1 MANFIPSEHSDK
13 PILRYDL
20 LLEEGLTYVQKYS
33 GKIWTDYNYHDPGVT
48 FLEYLT
54 YALTDLGYRTNFPIE
69 DLFLFGTDNFDS
81 IKENLLFGPAAA
93 FSSSPIQVSDY
104 RKLIIDRIKLVAN
117 AWVIPIQDHKMGL
130 KGLFEIFIECS
141 EDLSDIELHYLKK
154 EVADL
159 FHANRLIGHD
169 LEEVYILKKVYL
181 SLEGAISIESDALGE
196 LVMAKMYAALDAY
209 INPQVQF
216 HDPMNLWKEQ
226 GFSPEAV
233 FTGPLPK
240 FGFVFEDALT
250 EKIDAIYLSRIKEL
264 ILSVE
269 GVKEIRS
276 LQLFKN
282 GLPVFDNFVR
292 FEKIEFPK
300 ITYLDEFTDA
310 FQSKVLLLKN
320 NVTYEVD
327 PIITKQL
334 LSTEV
339 SSSTKFYY
347 QELQYDDKLPLGR
360 FTLEQVSQH
369 YPIHNELPQFFGVGK
384 NGVSQNESRE
394 VQASA
399 LQVSAYL
406 YFFEQIMASYLAQLS
421 GLRVLFSPN
430 NSSETYFNQLPK
442 EISNL
447 DKLVSDMDA
456 LEKSMKEDS
465 SGLSEDSLDR
475 RNRLLDHLLARFGE
489 RFDEVSLKKIGRSN
503 SLESS
508 EDWALS
514 VLQTKVNLL
523 TAIIELGQTKARG
536 FDMKAAE
543 IWDCTNLSSI
553 EKRIGLS
560 LGIKDFSRRTIS
572 APLMEHF
579 QVEGAKKQIG
589 DWSLVNLPLAQEI
602 GAVYLLPEENYKE
615 GTLHFYGKGLS
626 FLKEIF
632 DLATNERG
640 LTVAHSKDNTRHY
653 LLMKQRKME
662 NQVVVY
668 AGTSASDCQAAK
680 EKVLTK
686 IATLD
691 QQSEGFHL
699 IENLLLRPLES
710 VSYLFSFLDADGEEF
725 IEGLF
730 PSDMETQRSL
740 GEDIFA
746 FGLQVDNYS
755 IVEDE
760 NTFTYSVLIYNFGHE
775 PVAKLKNTFSSK
787 PGAKKAID
795 QALRFFQEF
804 RAKSLAP
811 ETVMEVNLVGGS
823 GHGFPVDFQ
832 FSNTLSFL
840 FPEWPVRFQKTDFV
854 NYLKN
859 LISENIMAHQ
869 SATIYFI
876 NAEEMYRFESLY
888 SEWLFLKN
896 QDQQEYK
903 KIDVLSLQLIQLLR
917 SFPSVYSNPSN
928 G

>member
-1 MANFIPSEHSDK
+1 MANFIPSEHTDK

-20 LLEEGLTYVQKYS
+20 LFEEGLNYVQKYS

-69 DLFLFGTDNFDS
+69 DLFLFGRDDFDS
-81 IKENLLFGPAAA
+81 VRENLLFGPAAA
-93 FSSSPIQVSDY
+93 FSCSPITVNDY

-169 LEEVYILKKVYL
+169 LEEVFILKKVYL

-196 LVMAKMYAALDAY
+196 LVMAKMYGALDAY

-216 HDPMNLWKEQ
+216 HDPVNLWKEQ
-226 GFSPEAV
+226 GYSPESV

-240 FGFVFEDALT
+240 FGFVFDDALT
-250 EKIDAIYLSRIKEL
+250 EKIDAIYLSRIKEI

-292 FEKIEFPK
+292 FEKTEFPK
-300 ITYLDEFTDA
+300 INYLDEFTDT
-310 FQSKVLLLKN
+310 FKSKMLLLKN

-339 SSSTKFYY
+339 SSSTKFYF
-347 QELQYDDKLPLGR
+347 QELQYEDKLPLGR
-360 FTLEQVSQH
+360 FTLEQVRKH

-384 NGVSQNESRE
+384 SGVSTNAPRE
-394 VQASA
+394 IQASA

-421 GLRVLFSPN
+421 GLRVLFSPK
-430 NSSETYFNQLPK
+430 NSAESYFSQLPN
-442 EISNL
+442 EIPNLDQLISNR
-447 DKLVSDMDA
+447 A
-456 LEKSMKEDS
+456 ELEKSMKES

-489 RFDEVSLKKIGRSN
+489 RFDDESLKKIGRSN

-508 EDWALS
+508 EDLALS

-523 TAIIELGQTKARG
+523 TEIIELGQTKAKG
-536 FDMKAAE
+536 FDMKAE
-543 IWDCTNLSSI
+543 KIWDCTNLSSI
-553 EKRIGLS
+553 EKRIALS
-560 LGIKDFSRRTIS
+560 LGIKDYSRRTIS

-579 QVEGAKKQIG
+579 QVEGAKKQVG
-589 DWSLVNLPLAQEI
+589 DWSLTNLPLAQEV
-602 GAVYLLPEENYKE
+602 GAVYLLPEENYKD
-615 GTLHFYGKGLS
+615 GDLHFFGKGLS

-632 DLATNERG
+632 ELAINEKG
-640 LTVAHSKDNTRHY
+640 LSLAHSNDSSRHY
-653 LLMKQRKME
+653 LLMKQRKLE

-668 AGTSASDCQAAK
+668 AGSNELDCQAAK
-680 EKVLTK
+680 DQILAK
-686 IATLD
+686 IAALD

-740 GEDIFA
+740 GEDLFG
-746 FGLQVDNYS
+746 FGLQVENYS
-755 IVEDE
+755 IVEDDR
-760 NTFTYSVLIYNFGHE
+760 TLTYTVLIYNFGHE
-775 PVAKLKNTFSSK
+775 AVAKLKNTYSSK
-787 PGAKKAID
+787 PGAKRAID
-795 QALRFFQEF
+795 QAILFFQEF

-811 ETVMEVNLVGGS
+811 ETVMEVNLVGGA
-823 GHGFPVDFQ
+823 GQGFPVDFQ
-832 FSNTLSFL
+832 FSNTLSFI

-869 SATIYFI
+869 SATIFFI
-876 NAEEMYRFESLY
+876 NPQEMFRFESLY

-896 QDQQEYK
+896 QDQLDFK

-917 SFPSVYSNPSN
+917 SFPSVYSSSSN

>member
-1 MANFIPSEHSDK
+1 
-13 PILRYDL
+13 
-20 LLEEGLTYVQKYS
+20 
-33 GKIWTDYNYHDPGVT
+33 
-48 FLEYLT
+48 LEYLT
-54 YALTDLGYRTNFPIE
+54 YAITDLGYRTNFPIE
-69 DLFLFGTDNFDS
+69 DLFLFGKDEFDS
-81 IKENLLFGPAAA
+81 VRENLLFGPASA
-93 FSSSPIQVSDY
+93 FSSSPITVNDY
-104 RKLIIDRIKLVAN
+104 RKLIIDQIKLVAN

-141 EDLSDIELHYLKK
+141 EDLSEIELHYLKK

-216 HDPMNLWKEQ
+216 HDPVHLWKEQ

-250 EKIDAIYLSRIKEL
+250 EKIEAIYLARIKEI

-292 FEKIEFPK
+292 FDKTEFPK
-300 ITYLDEFTDA
+300 INYLDEFTDT
-310 FQSKVLLLKN
+310 FQSKVSLLKN
-320 NVTYEVD
+320 NVTYQVD

-334 LSTEV
+334 LSTEI
-339 SSSTKFYY
+339 SSSTKFYH
-347 QELQYDDKLPLGR
+347 QELQYEDKLPLGR
-360 FTLEQVSQH
+360 FSLDQVRQH
-369 YPIHNELPQFFGVGK
+369 FPIHNELPQFFGVGK
-384 NGVSQNESRE
+384 SEVSQNSSRE
-394 VQASA
+394 IQASA

-421 GLRVLFSPN
+421 SLRELFSSN
-430 NSSETYFNQLPK
+430 SSSETYFNQLPD

-447 DKLVSDMDA
+447 DKLILDRDTLV
-456 LEKSMKEDS
+456 KSMKES
-465 SGLSEDSLDR
+465 SERSEDYFDR
-475 RNRLLDHLLARFGE
+475 RSRLLDHLLARFGE
-489 RFDEVSLKKIGRSN
+489 RFDEDSLKKIGRS
-503 SLESS
+503 STLELS
-508 EDWALS
+508 EDLALS
-514 VLQTKVNLL
+514 VIQTKVNLL
-523 TAIIELGQTKARG
+523 NEIIELGQTKARG
-536 FDMKAAE
+536 FNMKAAE

-553 EKRIGLS
+553 EKRIALS
-560 LGIKDFSRRTIS
+560 LGIKDFRRRTIS
-572 APLMEHF
+572 APLMEQF
-579 QVEGAKKQIG
+579 QVEGARKQVG
-589 DWSLVNLPLAQEI
+589 DWSLVNLPLAQEV
-602 GAVYLLPEENYKE
+602 GAVYLLQEENYKG
-615 GTLHFYGKGLS
+615 GTLHFFGKGLS

-632 DLATNERG
+632 ELINNEKS
-640 LTVAHSKDNTRHY
+640 LSLVHTKDNKRHF
-653 LLMKQRKME
+653 LLMKQRKLE
-662 NQVVVY
+662 NQVVVFSG
-668 AGTSASDCQAAK
+668 ASASECQAAK
-680 EKVLTK
+680 EKVLSK

-710 VSYLFSFLDADGEEF
+710 VSYLFSFLDSDGEEF

-730 PSDMETQRSL
+730 PGDMETQRSL
-740 GEDIFA
+740 GEDLFG
-746 FGLQVDNYS
+746 FGLQVENYS

-760 NTFTYSVLIYNFGHE
+760 KTLTYSVLVYNFGHE
-775 PVAKLKNTFSSK
+775 PVAKLKNSFSSK

-795 QALRFFQEF
+795 QTIRYFQEL
-804 RAKSLAP
+804 RDKSLAP

-832 FSNTLSFL
+832 FSNTLTFI
-840 FPEWPVRFQKTDFV
+840 FPEWPVRFQKSDFI

-876 NAEEMYRFESLY
+876 NPQEMYRFESLY

-896 QDQQEYK
+896 QDQLDFK

-917 SFPSVYSNPSN
+917 SFPSVYSSSPNA
-928 G
+928 

>member
-1 MANFIPSEHSDK
+1 MANSIPSEHPDK

-20 LLEEGLTYVQKYS
+20 LFEEGLSYVQKYS

-69 DLFLFGTDNFDS
+69 DLFLFGRDEFDS
-81 IKENLLFGPAAA
+81 VRENLLFGPASA
-93 FSSSPIQVSDY
+93 FSCSPITVNDY

-154 EVADL
+154 EVAEL
-159 FHANRLIGHD
+159 FHSNRLIGHD
-169 LEEVYILKKVYL
+169 LEEVFILKKVYL

-209 INPQVQF
+209 INPEVQF
-216 HDPMNLWKEQ
+216 HDPVNLWKEQ
-226 GFSPEAV
+226 GFAPEVV

-240 FGFVFEDALT
+240 FGFVFEESLT
-250 EKIDAIYLSRIKEL
+250 EKIDAIYLSRIKEI

-292 FEKIEFPK
+292 FEKTEFP
-300 ITYLDEFTDA
+300 IINYLEEFTDT
-310 FQSKVLLLKN
+310 FQSKVSLLKN
-320 NVTYEVD
+320 NVSYEVD

-339 SSSTKFYY
+339 SSSTKFYH

-360 FTLEQVSQH
+360 FSLEQVRQH
-369 YPIHNELPQFFGVGK
+369 FPIHNELPQFFGVGK
-384 NGVSQNESRE
+384 NEVSQNASRE

-421 GLRVLFSPN
+421 SLRVLFSPN
-430 NSSETYFNQLPK
+430 SSSETYFNQLPN

-447 DKLVSDMDA
+447 DKLIIDRDA
-456 LEKSMKEDS
+456 LEKNMKES
-465 SGLSEDSLDR
+465 SELSEDYLDR

-514 VLQTKVNLL
+514 VIQTKVNLL
-523 TAIIELGQTKARG
+523 NQIIELGQTKARG
-536 FDMKAAE
+536 FDMKASE

-553 EKRIGLS
+553 EKRIALS
-560 LGIKDFSRRTIS
+560 LGIKDFRRRTIS
-572 APLMEHF
+572 APLMDHF
-579 QVEGAKKQIG
+579 QVEGAKKQVG
-589 DWSLVNLPLAQEI
+589 DWSLVKLPFEQEV

-615 GTLHFYGKGLS
+615 GAVHFFGKGLS

-632 DLATNERG
+632 ELVVNEKS
-640 LTVAHSKDNTRHY
+640 LSLVHTKDNKRHY
-653 LLMKQRKME
+653 LLMKQRKLE
-662 NQVVVY
+662 NQVVVF
-668 AGTSASDCQAAK
+668 AGTSAADCQVAK
-680 EKVLTK
+680 EKVLSK
-686 IATLD
+686 IAALD

-730 PSDMETQRSL
+730 PGDMETQRSI
-740 GEDIFA
+740 GEDLFG
-746 FGLQVDNYS
+746 FGLQVENYS

-760 NTFTYSVLIYNFGHE
+760 KTLTYTVQIYNFGHE

-795 QALRFFQEF
+795 QAIRFFQEL
-804 RAKSLAP
+804 RDKSLAP

-832 FSNTLSFL
+832 FSNMLSFI
-840 FPEWPVRFQKTDFV
+840 FPEWPVRFQKSDFI

-876 NAEEMYRFESLY
+876 NPQEMYRFESLY

-896 QDQQEYK
+896 QDQLDYK

-917 SFPSVYSNPSN
+917 SFPSDYSSLSN

>member
-1 MANFIPSEHSDK
+1 MANFIPSEHTDK

-20 LLEEGLTYVQKYS
+20 LFEEGLNYVQKYS

-69 DLFLFGTDNFDS
+69 DLFLFGRDDFDS
-81 IKENLLFGPAAA
+81 VRENLLFGPAAA
-93 FSSSPIQVSDY
+93 FSCSPITVNDY

-169 LEEVYILKKVYL
+169 LEEVFILKKVYL

-196 LVMAKMYAALDAY
+196 LVMAKMYGALDAY

-216 HDPMNLWKEQ
+216 HDPVNLWKEQ
-226 GFSPEAV
+226 GYSPESV

-240 FGFVFEDALT
+240 FGFVFDDALT
-250 EKIDAIYLSRIKEL
+250 EKIDAIYLSRIKEI

-292 FEKIEFPK
+292 FEKTEFPK
-300 ITYLDEFTDA
+300 INYLDEFTDT
-310 FQSKVLLLKN
+310 FKSKMLLLKN

-339 SSSTKFYY
+339 SSSTKFYF
-347 QELQYDDKLPLGR
+347 QELQYEDKLPLGR
-360 FTLEQVSQH
+360 FTLEQVRKH

-384 NGVSQNESRE
+384 SGVSTNAPRE
-394 VQASA
+394 IQASA

-421 GLRVLFSPN
+421 GLRVLFSPK
-430 NSSETYFNQLPK
+430 NSAESYFSQLPN
-442 EISNL
+442 EIPNLDQLISNR
-447 DKLVSDMDA
+447 A
-456 LEKSMKEDS
+456 ELEKSMKES

-489 RFDEVSLKKIGRSN
+489 RFDDESLKKIGRSN

-508 EDWALS
+508 EDLALS

-523 TAIIELGQTKARG
+523 TEIIELGQTKAKG
-536 FDMKAAE
+536 FDMKAE
-543 IWDCTNLSSI
+543 KIWDCTNLSSI
-553 EKRIGLS
+553 EKRIALS
-560 LGIKDFSRRTIS
+560 LGIKDYSRRTIS

-579 QVEGAKKQIG
+579 QVEGAKKQVG
-589 DWSLVNLPLAQEI
+589 DWSLTNLPLAQEV
-602 GAVYLLPEENYKE
+602 GAVYLLPEENYKD
-615 GTLHFYGKGLS
+615 GDLHFFGKGLS

-632 DLATNERG
+632 ELAVNEKG
-640 LTVAHSKDNTRHY
+640 LSLAHSNDSSRHY
-653 LLMKQRKME
+653 LLMKQRKLE

-668 AGTSASDCQAAK
+668 AGSNESDCQAAK
-680 EKVLTK
+680 DQILAK
-686 IATLD
+686 IAALD

-740 GEDIFA
+740 GEDLFG
-746 FGLQVDNYS
+746 FGLQVENYS
-755 IVEDE
+755 IVEDDR
-760 NTFTYSVLIYNFGHE
+760 TLTYTVLIYNFGHE
-775 PVAKLKNTFSSK
+775 AVAKLKNTYSSK
-787 PGAKKAID
+787 PGAKRAID
-795 QALRFFQEF
+795 QAILFFQEF

-811 ETVMEVNLVGGS
+811 ETVMEVNLVGGA
-823 GHGFPVDFQ
+823 GQGFPVDFQ
-832 FSNTLSFL
+832 FSNTLSFI

-869 SATIYFI
+869 SATIFFV
-876 NAEEMYRFESLY
+876 NPEEMFRFESLY

-896 QDQQEYK
+896 QDQLDFK

-917 SFPSVYSNPSN
+917 SFPSVYSSSSN

>member
-1 MANFIPSEHSDK
+1 MANSIPSEHTDK

-20 LLEEGLTYVQKYS
+20 LYEEGLNYVQKYS

-69 DLFLFGTDNFDS
+69 DLFLFGRDEFDS
-81 IKENLLFGPAAA
+81 VRQNLLFGPASA
-93 FSSSPIQVSDY
+93 FSCSPITVNDY

-216 HDPMNLWKEQ
+216 HDPVNLWKEQ
-226 GFSPEAV
+226 GYSPEAV

-240 FGFVFEDALT
+240 FGFVFEEALT
-250 EKIDAIYLSRIKEL
+250 EKIEAIYLARIKEI

-269 GVKEIRS
+269 GIKEIRS

-292 FEKIEFPK
+292 FDKTEFPK
-300 ITYLDEFTDA
+300 INYLDEFTDT
-310 FQSKVLLLKN
+310 FQSKVSLLKN

-339 SSSTKFYY
+339 SSSTKFYH

-360 FTLEQVSQH
+360 FSLEQVRQH
-369 YPIHNELPQFFGVGK
+369 FPIHNELPQFFGVGK
-384 NGVSQNESRE
+384 NGVSSNAPRE
-394 VQASA
+394 IQASA

-421 GLRVLFSPN
+421 SLRVLFSPN

-447 DKLVSDMDA
+447 DKLISDRDA
-456 LEKSMKEDS
+456 LEKSMKES
-465 SGLSEDSLDR
+465 SELSEDYLDR

-523 TAIIELGQTKARG
+523 TEIIELGQTKARG
-536 FDMKAAE
+536 FDMKSAE
-543 IWDCTNLSSI
+543 IWDCTNLSSV
-553 EKRIGLS
+553 EKRIALS

-579 QVEGAKKQIG
+579 QVEGAKKQVG
-589 DWSLVNLPLAQEI
+589 DWSLVSLPLAQEV
-602 GAVYLLPEENYKE
+602 GAVYLLPEENYRE
-615 GTLHFYGKGLS
+615 GALHFYGKGLS

-632 DLATNERG
+632 ELVINEKS
-640 LTVAHSKDNTRHY
+640 LSLVHSKDNKRHY
-653 LLMKQRKME
+653 LLMKQRKLE
-662 NQVVVY
+662 NQVVVF
-668 AGTSASDCQAAK
+668 AGASASDCQAAK

-686 IATLD
+686 IASLD

-730 PSDMETQRSL
+730 PGDMETQRSI
-740 GEDIFA
+740 GEDLFG
-746 FGLQVDNYS
+746 FGLQVENYS

-760 NTFTYSVLIYNFGHE
+760 KTLTYSVLVYNFGHE

-795 QALRFFQEF
+795 QAIRFFQEL

-832 FSNTLSFL
+832 FSNTLSFI
-840 FPEWPVRFQKTDFV
+840 FPEWPVRFQKSDFI

-876 NAEEMYRFESLY
+876 NPQEMYRFESLY

-896 QDQQEYK
+896 QDQLDFK

-917 SFPSVYSNPSN
+917 SFPSVYSSSSN

>member
-20 LLEEGLTYVQKYS
+20 LFEEGLNYVQKYS

-81 IKENLLFGPAAA
+81 IKENLLFSPAEA
-93 FSSSPIQVSDY
+93 FSSSPIQVNDY

-169 LEEVYILKKVYL
+169 LEEVFILKKVYL

-226 GFSPEAV
+226 GYSPESV

-240 FGFVFEDALT
+240 FGFVFEEALT
-250 EKIDAIYLSRIKEL
+250 EKIDAIYLARIKEL

-292 FEKIEFPK
+292 FEKTEFPK

-320 NVTYEVD
+320 NVAYEVD

-360 FTLEQVSQH
+360 FTLDQVKKH

-384 NGVSQNESRE
+384 NGVPQSASRE
-394 VQASA
+394 IQASA

-430 NSSETYFNQLPK
+430 NSKETYFNQLPD
-442 EISNL
+442 EIPNL
-447 DKLVSDMDA
+447 DQLVSDRDA
-456 LEKSMKEDS
+456 LEKSIKGS
-465 SGLSEDSLDR
+465 SELSEEYLDR

-489 RFDEVSLKKIGRSN
+489 RFDEASLKKIGRSN
-503 SLESS
+503 SIESP
-508 EDWALS
+508 EDLALS

-523 TAIIELGQTKARG
+523 TEIIELGQTKAKG
-536 FDMKAAE
+536 FDLKAAE

-553 EKRIGLS
+553 EKRIALS
-560 LGIKDFSRRTIS
+560 LGIKDFRKRTIS

-579 QVEGAKKQIG
+579 QVEGAKKQVG
-589 DWSLVNLPLAQEI
+589 DWSLVNLPLTQEV
-602 GAVYLLPEENYKE
+602 GAVYMLPEENYKE
-615 GTLHFYGKGLS
+615 GALHFYGKGLS

-632 DLATNERG
+632 ELATNEKS
-640 LTVAHSKDNTRHY
+640 LSVAQSKDNKRHY

-668 AGTSASDCQAAK
+668 AGTSVSDCQGAK
-680 EKVLTK
+680 EQVLSK
-686 IATLD
+686 IAILD

-699 IENLLLRPLES
+699 VENLLLRPLES

-730 PSDMETQRSL
+730 PGEMEAQRSM
-740 GEDIFA
+740 GEDLFA
-746 FGLQVDNYS
+746 YGLQVDNYS

-760 NTFTYSVLIYNFGHE
+760 KTLAFSILIYNFEHE

-795 QALRFFQEF
+795 QAIRFFQEL
-804 RAKSLAP
+804 RTKSLSP
-811 ETVMEVNLVGGS
+811 ETVMEVNLIGGS

-840 FPEWPVRFQKTDFV
+840 FPEWPVRFQKSDFV

-859 LISENIMAHQ
+859 LISDNIMAHQ

-876 NAEEMYRFESLY
+876 NAQEMYRFESLY

-896 QDQQEYK
+896 QDQQDFK

-917 SFPSVYSNPSN
+917 SFPSVSSNPSN

>member
-1 MANFIPSEHSDK
+1 MANFIPSEHTDK

-20 LLEEGLTYVQKYS
+20 LFEEGLNFVQKYS

-69 DLFLFGTDNFDS
+69 DLFLFGKDEFDS
-81 IKENLLFGPAAA
+81 VKENLLFGPASA
-93 FSSSPIQVSDY
+93 FSCSPITVNDY

-169 LEEVYILKKVYL
+169 LEEVFILKKVYL

-196 LVMAKMYAALDAY
+196 LVMAKMYGALDAY

-216 HDPMNLWKEQ
+216 HDPVNLWKEQ
-226 GFSPEAV
+226 GFSPESV

-240 FGFVFEDALT
+240 FGFVFDEALT
-250 EKIDAIYLSRIKEL
+250 EKIDAIYLSRIKEI

-292 FEKIEFPK
+292 FEKTEFPK
-300 ITYLDEFTDA
+300 INYLDEFTDT
-310 FQSKVLLLKN
+310 FKSKMLLLKN

-339 SSSTKFYY
+339 SSSTKFYF
-347 QELQYDDKLPLGR
+347 QELQYEEKLPLGR
-360 FTLEQVSQH
+360 FSLEQVRKH

-384 NGVSQNESRE
+384 SGVSTNAPRE
-394 VQASA
+394 IQASA

-421 GLRVLFSPN
+421 GLRVLFSPKN
-430 NSSETYFNQLPK
+430 GAGSYFSQLPD
-442 EISNL
+442 EIPNLDLLISNRA
-447 DKLVSDMDA
+447 D
-456 LEKSMKEDS
+456 LENSMKES

-489 RFDEVSLKKIGRSN
+489 RFDDESLKKIGRSN

-508 EDWALS
+508 EDLALS
-514 VLQTKVNLL
+514 ILQTKVNLL
-523 TAIIELGQTKARG
+523 TEIIELGQSKAKG
-536 FDMKAAE
+536 FDMKADE
-543 IWDCTNLSSI
+543 IWDSTNLSSI
-553 EKRIGLS
+553 EKRIALS

-579 QVEGAKKQIG
+579 QVEGAKKQVG
-589 DWSLVNLPLAQEI
+589 DWSLTNLSLAQEV

-615 GTLHFYGKGLS
+615 GGLHFYGKGLS

-632 DLATNERG
+632 ELASNEKG
-640 LTVAHSKDNTRHY
+640 LSLAHSNDNRSHY
-653 LLMKQRKME
+653 LLMKQRKLE

-668 AGTSASDCQAAK
+668 AGSSELDCQAAK
-680 EKVLTK
+680 DQVLAK
-686 IATLD
+686 IAALD

-740 GEDIFA
+740 GEDLFG
-746 FGLQVDNYS
+746 FGLQVENYS

-760 NTFTYSVLIYNFGHE
+760 KTLTYTVLIYNFGHE
-775 PVAKLKNTFSSK
+775 AVAKLKNTFSSK
-787 PGAKKAID
+787 PGAKRAID
-795 QALRFFQEF
+795 QAIRFFQEF
-804 RAKSLAP
+804 RSKSLAP

-823 GHGFPVDFQ
+823 GQGFPVDFQ
-832 FSNTLSFL
+832 FSNTLSFI

-869 SATIYFI
+869 SATIFFI
-876 NAEEMYRFESLY
+876 NPQEMFRFESLY

-896 QDQQEYK
+896 QDQLDFK

-917 SFPSVYSNPSN
+917 SFQSVYTSSSN

>member
-1 MANFIPSEHSDK
+1 MANFIPSEHTDK

-20 LLEEGLTYVQKYS
+20 LFEEGLNFVQKYS

-69 DLFLFGTDNFDS
+69 DLFLFGKDEFDS
-81 IKENLLFGPAAA
+81 VKENLLFGPASA
-93 FSSSPIQVSDY
+93 FSCSPITVNDY

-169 LEEVYILKKVYL
+169 LEEVFILKKVYL

-196 LVMAKMYAALDAY
+196 LVMAKMYGALDAY

-216 HDPMNLWKEQ
+216 HDPVNLWKEQ
-226 GFSPEAV
+226 GFSPESV

-240 FGFVFEDALT
+240 FGFVFDEALT
-250 EKIDAIYLSRIKEL
+250 EKIDAIYLSRIKEI

-292 FEKIEFPK
+292 FEKTEFPK
-300 ITYLDEFTDA
+300 INYLDEFTDT
-310 FQSKVLLLKN
+310 FKSKMLLLKN

-339 SSSTKFYY
+339 SSSTKFYF
-347 QELQYDDKLPLGR
+347 QELQYEEKLPLGR
-360 FTLEQVSQH
+360 FSLEQVRKH

-384 NGVSQNESRE
+384 SGVSTNAPRE
-394 VQASA
+394 IQASA

-421 GLRVLFSPN
+421 GLRVLFSPKN
-430 NSSETYFNQLPK
+430 GAGSYFSQLPD
-442 EISNL
+442 EIPNLDLLISNRA
-447 DKLVSDMDA
+447 D
-456 LEKSMKEDS
+456 LENSMKES

-489 RFDEVSLKKIGRSN
+489 RFDDESLKKIGRSN

-508 EDWALS
+508 EDLALS
-514 VLQTKVNLL
+514 ILQTKVNLL
-523 TAIIELGQTKARG
+523 TEIIELGQSKAKG
-536 FDMKAAE
+536 FDMKADE

-553 EKRIGLS
+553 EKRIALS
-560 LGIKDFSRRTIS
+560 LGIKGFSRRTIS

-579 QVEGAKKQIG
+579 QVEGAKKQVG
-589 DWSLVNLPLAQEI
+589 DWSLTNLSLAQEV

-615 GTLHFYGKGLS
+615 GGLHFYGKGLS

-632 DLATNERG
+632 ELASNEKG
-640 LTVAHSKDNTRHY
+640 LSLAHSNDNRSHY
-653 LLMKQRKME
+653 LLMKQRKLE

-668 AGTSASDCQAAK
+668 AGSSESDCQAAK
-680 EKVLTK
+680 DQVLAK
-686 IATLD
+686 IAALD

-740 GEDIFA
+740 GEDLFG
-746 FGLQVDNYS
+746 FGLQVENYS

-760 NTFTYSVLIYNFGHE
+760 KTLTYTVLIYNFGHE
-775 PVAKLKNTFSSK
+775 AVAKLKNTFSSK
-787 PGAKKAID
+787 PGAKRAID
-795 QALRFFQEF
+795 QAIRFFQEF
-804 RAKSLAP
+804 RSKSLAP

-823 GHGFPVDFQ
+823 GQGFPVDFQ
-832 FSNTLSFL
+832 FSNTLSFI

-869 SATIYFI
+869 SATIFFI
-876 NAEEMYRFESLY
+876 NPQEMFRFESLY

-896 QDQQEYK
+896 QDQLDFK

-917 SFPSVYSNPSN
+917 SFQSVYTSSSN

>member
-1 MANFIPSEHSDK
+1 MANSIPSELTDK

-20 LLEEGLTYVQKYS
+20 LLEEGLSYVQKYS

-69 DLFLFGTDNFDS
+69 DLFLFGKDQFDS
-81 IKENLLFGPAAA
+81 VRENLLFGPASA
-93 FSSSPIQVSDY
+93 FSCSPVTVNDY

-154 EVADL
+154 EVAEL

-169 LEEVYILKKVYL
+169 LEEVFILKKVYL
-181 SLEGAISIESDALGE
+181 SLEGAINIESDALGE

-216 HDPMNLWKEQ
+216 HDPVKLWKER

-240 FGFVFEDALT
+240 FGFVFDEALT
-250 EKIDAIYLSRIKEL
+250 EKIDAIYLARIKEI

-292 FEKIEFPK
+292 FEKTEFPK
-300 ITYLDEFTDA
+300 INYLEEFTDT
-310 FQSKVLLLKN
+310 FESKVSLLKN
-320 NVTYEVD
+320 NITYEVD

-339 SSSTKFYY
+339 SSSTKYY
-347 QELQYDDKLPLGR
+347 HQELQYDDKLPLGR
-360 FTLEQVSQH
+360 FSLEQVRQH
-369 YPIHNELPQFFGVGK
+369 FPIHNELPQFFGVGK
-384 NGVSQNESRE
+384 NEVSQNASKEI
-394 VQASA
+394 QASA

-421 GLRVLFSPN
+421 SLRVLFSPN
-430 NSSETYFNQLPK
+430 NSSETYFNQLPN

-447 DKLVSDMDA
+447 DKLISDRDA
-456 LEKSMKEDS
+456 LEKSMKES
-465 SGLSEDSLDR
+465 SELSEDYLDR

-489 RFDEVSLKKIGRSN
+489 RFDEISLKKIGRSN

-508 EDWALS
+508 EDLALS
-514 VLQTKVNLL
+514 VIQTKVKLL
-523 TAIIELGQTKARG
+523 NEIIELGQNKARG
-536 FDMKAAE
+536 FDMKASE

-553 EKRIGLS
+553 EKRIALS
-560 LGIKDFSRRTIS
+560 LAIKDFSRRTIS

-579 QVEGAKKQIG
+579 QVEGAKEQIG
-589 DWSLVNLPLAQEI
+589 DWSLVNLSLVQEV

-615 GTLHFYGKGLS
+615 GAVHFFGKGLS

-632 DLATNERG
+632 ELVVNEKS
-640 LTVAHSKDNTRHY
+640 LSLVHSKDNNSHY
-653 LLMKQRKME
+653 LLMKQRKLQ
-662 NQVVVY
+662 NQVVVF
-668 AGTSASDCQAAK
+668 AGTSAADCQAAK
-680 EKVLTK
+680 EKVLSK
-686 IATLD
+686 IAALD

-740 GEDIFA
+740 GEDLFA
-746 FGLQVDNYS
+746 FGLQVENYS

-760 NTFTYSVLIYNFGHE
+760 KTLTHSVLIYNFGHE

-795 QALRFFQEF
+795 KAIRFFQEF
-804 RAKSLAP
+804 REKSLAP
-811 ETVMEVNLVGGS
+811 ETVLEVNLVGGS

-832 FSNTLSFL
+832 FSNTLSFI
-840 FPEWPVRFQKTDFV
+840 FPEWPVRFQKSDFI

-869 SATIYFI
+869 SAMIYFI
-876 NAEEMYRFESLY
+876 NPQEMYRFESLY

-896 QDQQEYK
+896 QDQLDLK

-917 SFPSVYSNPSN
+917 SFPSIYSSSSN

>member
-1 MANFIPSEHSDK
+1 MANSIPSEHTDK

-20 LLEEGLTYVQKYS
+20 LYEEGLTYVQKYS

-69 DLFLFGTDNFDS
+69 DLFLFGKDGFDS
-81 IKENLLFGPAAA
+81 VRENLLFGPAAA
-93 FSSSPIQVSDY
+93 FSSSPITVNDY

-117 AWVIPIQDHKMGL
+117 AWVIPIKDHKMGL

-181 SLEGAISIESDALGE
+181 SLEGAINIESDALGE

-226 GFSPEAV
+226 GFSPETV

-240 FGFVFEDALT
+240 FGFVFEEDLT
-250 EKIDAIYLSRIKEL
+250 EKIEAIYLARIKEI

-292 FEKIEFPK
+292 FDKTEFPK
-300 ITYLDEFTDA
+300 INYLDEFTDT
-310 FQSKVLLLKN
+310 FHSKVSLLKN

-339 SSSTKFYY
+339 SSSTKFYH

-360 FTLEQVSQH
+360 FSLEQVKQH
-369 YPIHNELPQFFGVGK
+369 FPIHNELPQFFGVGK
-384 NGVSQNESRE
+384 NGISSNAPRE
-394 VQASA
+394 NQASA

-421 GLRVLFSPN
+421 SLRVLFSPN

-442 EISNL
+442 EITNL
-447 DKLVSDMDA
+447 DKLISDKDA
-456 LEKSMKEDS
+456 LEKSMKES
-465 SGLSEDSLDR
+465 SQLSEDYLDR

-523 TAIIELGQTKARG
+523 TEIIELGQTKARG

-553 EKRIGLS
+553 EKRIALC
-560 LGIKDFSRRTIS
+560 LGIKNFSRRTIS

-579 QVEGAKKQIG
+579 QVEGAKKQVG
-589 DWSLVNLPLAQEI
+589 DWSLVSLPLAQEV

-615 GTLHFYGKGLS
+615 GALHFYGKGLS
-626 FLKEIF
+626 FLKEVFELVI
-632 DLATNERG
+632 NEKS
-640 LTVAHSKDNTRHY
+640 LSLVHSKDNKRHY
-653 LLMKQRKME
+653 LLMKQRKLE
-662 NQVVVY
+662 NQVVVF
-668 AGTSASDCQAAK
+668 AGASASDCQAAK
-680 EKVLTK
+680 EQVLSK
-686 IATLD
+686 IAILD

-699 IENLLLRPLES
+699 VENLLLRPLES

-730 PSDMETQRSL
+730 PGDMETQRSV
-740 GEDIFA
+740 GEDLFG
-746 FGLQVDNYS
+746 FGLEIENYS

-760 NTFTYSVLIYNFGHE
+760 KTLTYSVLVYNFGHE

-795 QALRFFQEF
+795 QAIRFFQEL
-804 RAKSLAP
+804 RDKSLAP

-832 FSNTLSFL
+832 FSNTLSFI
-840 FPEWPVRFQKTDFV
+840 FPEWPVRFQKSDFI

-876 NAEEMYRFESLY
+876 NPQEMYRFESLY

-896 QDQQEYK
+896 QDQLDFK

-917 SFPSVYSNPSN
+917 SFPSVYSSSSN

>member
-1 MANFIPSEHSDK
+1 MANFIPSEHTDK

-20 LLEEGLTYVQKYS
+20 LFEEGLNYVQKYS

-69 DLFLFGTDNFDS
+69 DLFLFGRDDFDS
-81 IKENLLFGPAAA
+81 VRENLLFGPAAA
-93 FSSSPIQVSDY
+93 FSCSPITVNDY

-169 LEEVYILKKVYL
+169 LEEVFILKKVYL

-196 LVMAKMYAALDAY
+196 LVMAKMYGALDAY

-216 HDPMNLWKEQ
+216 HDPVNLWKEQ
-226 GFSPEAV
+226 GYSPESV

-240 FGFVFEDALT
+240 FGFVFDDALT
-250 EKIDAIYLSRIKEL
+250 EKIDAIYLSRIKEI

-292 FEKIEFPK
+292 FEKTEFPK
-300 ITYLDEFTDA
+300 INYLDEFTDT
-310 FQSKVLLLKN
+310 FKSKMLLLKN

-339 SSSTKFYY
+339 SSSTKFYF
-347 QELQYDDKLPLGR
+347 QELQYEDKLPLGR
-360 FTLEQVSQH
+360 FTLEQVRKH

-384 NGVSQNESRE
+384 SGVSTNAPRE
-394 VQASA
+394 IQASA

-421 GLRVLFSPN
+421 GLRVLFSPK
-430 NSSETYFNQLPK
+430 NSAESYFSQLPN
-442 EISNL
+442 EIPNLDQLISNR
-447 DKLVSDMDA
+447 A
-456 LEKSMKEDS
+456 ELEKSMKES

-489 RFDEVSLKKIGRSN
+489 RFDDESLKKIGRSN

-508 EDWALS
+508 EDLALS

-523 TAIIELGQTKARG
+523 TEIIELGQTKAKG
-536 FDMKAAE
+536 FDMKAE
-543 IWDCTNLSSI
+543 KIWDCTNLSSI
-553 EKRIGLS
+553 EKRIALS
-560 LGIKDFSRRTIS
+560 LGIKDYSRRTIS

-579 QVEGAKKQIG
+579 QVEGAKKQVG
-589 DWSLVNLPLAQEI
+589 DWSLTNLPLAQEV
-602 GAVYLLPEENYKE
+602 GAVYLLPEENYKD
-615 GTLHFYGKGLS
+615 GDLHFFGKGLS

-632 DLATNERG
+632 ELAVNEKG
-640 LTVAHSKDNTRHY
+640 LSLAHSNDSSRHY
-653 LLMKQRKME
+653 LLMKQRKLE

-668 AGTSASDCQAAK
+668 AGSNESDCQAAK
-680 EKVLTK
+680 DQILAK
-686 IATLD
+686 IAALD

-740 GEDIFA
+740 GEDLFG
-746 FGLQVDNYS
+746 FGLQVENYS
-755 IVEDE
+755 IVEDDR
-760 NTFTYSVLIYNFGHE
+760 TLTYTVLIYNFGHE
-775 PVAKLKNTFSSK
+775 AVAKLKNTYSSK
-787 PGAKKAID
+787 PGAKRAID
-795 QALRFFQEF
+795 QAILFFQEF

-811 ETVMEVNLVGGS
+811 ETVMEVNLVGGA
-823 GHGFPVDFQ
+823 GQGFPVDFQ
-832 FSNTLSFL
+832 FSNTLSFI

-869 SATIYFI
+869 SATIFFI
-876 NAEEMYRFESLY
+876 NPQEMFRFESLY

-896 QDQQEYK
+896 QDQLDFK

-917 SFPSVYSNPSN
+917 SFPSVYSSSSN

>member
-1 MANFIPSEHSDK
+1 
-13 PILRYDL
+13 
-20 LLEEGLTYVQKYS
+20 
-33 GKIWTDYNYHDPGVT
+33 
-48 FLEYLT
+48 LEYLT

-69 DLFLFGTDNFDS
+69 DLFLFGKDEFDS
-81 IKENLLFGPAAA
+81 VKENLLFGPASA
-93 FSSSPIQVSDY
+93 FSCSPITVNDY

-169 LEEVYILKKVYL
+169 LEEVFILKKVYL

-196 LVMAKMYAALDAY
+196 LVMAKMYGALDAY

-216 HDPMNLWKEQ
+216 HDPVNLWKEQ
-226 GFSPEAV
+226 GFSPESV

-240 FGFVFEDALT
+240 FGFVFDEALT
-250 EKIDAIYLSRIKEL
+250 EKIDAIYLSRIKEI

-292 FEKIEFPK
+292 FEKTEFPK
-300 ITYLDEFTDA
+300 INYLDEFTDT
-310 FQSKVLLLKN
+310 FKSKMLLLKN

-339 SSSTKFYY
+339 SSSTKFYF
-347 QELQYDDKLPLGR
+347 QELQYEEKLPLGR
-360 FTLEQVSQH
+360 FSLEQVRKH

-384 NGVSQNESRE
+384 SGVSTNAPRE
-394 VQASA
+394 IQASA

-421 GLRVLFSPN
+421 GLRVLFSPKN
-430 NSSETYFNQLPK
+430 GAGSYFSQLPD
-442 EISNL
+442 EIPNLDLLISNRA
-447 DKLVSDMDA
+447 D
-456 LEKSMKEDS
+456 LENSMKES

-475 RNRLLDHLLARFGE
+475 KNRLLDHLLARFGE
-489 RFDEVSLKKIGRSN
+489 RFDDESLKKIGRSN

-508 EDWALS
+508 EDLALS
-514 VLQTKVNLL
+514 ILQTKVNLL
-523 TAIIELGQTKARG
+523 TEIIELGQSKAKG
-536 FDMKAAE
+536 FDMKADE

-553 EKRIGLS
+553 EKRIALS

-579 QVEGAKKQIG
+579 QVEGAKKQVG
-589 DWSLVNLPLAQEI
+589 DWSLTNLSLAQEV

-615 GTLHFYGKGLS
+615 GGLHFYGKGLS

-632 DLATNERG
+632 ELASNEKG
-640 LTVAHSKDNTRHY
+640 LSLAHSNDNRSHY
-653 LLMKQRKME
+653 LLMKQRKLE

-668 AGTSASDCQAAK
+668 AGSSESDCQAAK
-680 EKVLTK
+680 DQVLAK
-686 IATLD
+686 IAALD

-740 GEDIFA
+740 GEDLFG
-746 FGLQVDNYS
+746 FGLQVENYS

-760 NTFTYSVLIYNFGHE
+760 KTLTYTVLIYNFGHE
-775 PVAKLKNTFSSK
+775 AVAKLKNTFSSK
-787 PGAKKAID
+787 PGAKRAID
-795 QALRFFQEF
+795 QAIRFFQEF
-804 RAKSLAP
+804 RSKSLAP

-823 GHGFPVDFQ
+823 GQGFPVDFQ
-832 FSNTLSFL
+832 FSNTLSFI

-869 SATIYFI
+869 SATIFFI
-876 NAEEMYRFESLY
+876 NPQEMFRFESLY

-896 QDQQEYK
+896 QDQLDFK

-917 SFPSVYSNPSN
+917 SFQSVYTSSSN